1 MKGVTKMEI
10 AIGQTMVVHP
20 LDARDLQKKNKKLQ
34 DRSFPQHEEP
44 VQPKNKTK
52 QVKKMTQPTPEGIA
66 VKIKKQKEYKP
77 W

>member
-1 MKGVTKMEI
+1 MEL

-20 LDARDLQKKNKKLQ
+20 LDAKDLQKKNKKLQ

-52 QVKKMTQPTPEGIA
+52 QVKKMSQPTVEVDI
-66 VKIKKQKEYKP
+66 KIKKQKEYKP